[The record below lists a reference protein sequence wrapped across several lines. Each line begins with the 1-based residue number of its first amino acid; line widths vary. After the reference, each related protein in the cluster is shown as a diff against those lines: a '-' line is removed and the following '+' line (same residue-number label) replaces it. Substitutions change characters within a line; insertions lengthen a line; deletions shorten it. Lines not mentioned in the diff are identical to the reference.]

1 MGNRGVAFGGNRHL
15 FSATGHG
22 LPKTLIRLG
31 GVSFK
36 SVAQLGG
43 GRVSR
48 AGGSLIG

>member
-36 SVAQLGG
+36 VLRNLEGGESHAPVA
-43 GRVSR
+43 R
-48 AGGSLIG
+48 